1 MVNQIAFE
9 KIAGVHDN
17 TQDLISYLDTT
28 NDNVYLV
35 IIDYSNLSTNV
46 DDLKQFV
53 SIQIYE
59 VSSQLHLSDLG
70 CSRPPLPI
78 FFSVYLFVVSILAQD
93 DKG

>member
-28 NDNVYLV
+28 NDNVCLV
-35 IIDYSNLSTNV
+35 IIDYSGLSTNV

-53 SIQIYE
+53 
-59 VSSQLHLSDLG
+59 
-70 CSRPPLPI
+70 R
-78 FFSVYLFVVSILAQD
+78 YL
-93 DKG
+93 